1 MKYKLIIRTE
11 AEAELLEAVKW
22 YEDKALGLG
31 ANLLLNV
38 EATLESISRIPEAY
52 TPTYKSTR
60 RALVRKYPFGIHY
73 IIDKEKII
81 VLAIFHE
88 NRNPKELKKRLS

>member
-1 MKYKLIIRTE
+1 MKYKLIIRPE

-22 YEDKALGLG
+22 YEDKVQGVG
-31 ANLLLNV
+31 ANLLLNI

-52 TPTYKSTR
+52 TPTYKNTR

-73 IIDKEKII
+73 VIDFRKD
-81 VLAIFHE
+81 VNSL
-88 NRNPKELKKRLS
+88 